1 MLRGIE
7 SVASQC
13 STGTPRSAAIFRSPA
28 MLSAPSI
35 GMPEPHDEIADLEAE
50 IAALVNAADRC
61 RKVMFVAKAATLAG
75 SLLFAVTLSG
85 LVRFGPVPLVAAIT
99 ATLGGIALFGSH
111 RSTLDQITA
120 QIRAHEAR
128 RAELIDRMGLQSVRA
143 DQGTRRSVAS

>member
-99 ATLGGIALFGSH
+99 ATLGGSRFSAPTGA
-111 RSTLDQITA
+111 RW
-120 QIRAHEAR
+120 IRLRLRLEH
-128 RAELIDRMGLQSVRA
+128 
-143 DQGTRRSVAS
+143 TRHDEPS